1 MGVLPRIGAE
11 VSLTQRAYEV
21 LREAI
26 LSNAFRPGQILS
38 EETLAA
44 ELAISRTPVRAA
56 LKQLEF
62 EHMVVLNPSK
72 NIVVSDISRSD
83 LRDVTTARQA
93 LEPVAVKLLATHI
106 GTDQLCQLRDQIG
119 LQRQALADEDIA
131 ALIRL
136 DYAFHMHIARFAG
149 NRWIAE
155 MVDTVNL
162 ASRRYMGLSEHA
174 ARHWEATVREH
185 TEIVDLIEQKKSN
198 MAAERMR
205 HHIGQLTAWLLH

>member
-1 MGVLPRIGAE
+1 MRVLPRIGAE
-11 VSLTQRAYEV
+11 VSLTQRANEV

-26 LSNAFRPGQILS
+26 LSNAFRPGQVLS

-56 LKQLEF
+56 LKRLEF

-72 NIVVSDISRSD
+72 NIVVADISRSD

-93 LEPVAVKLLATHI
+93 L
-106 GTDQLCQLRDQIG
+106 
-119 LQRQALADEDIA
+119 ADEDIA
-131 ALIRL
+131 GRLRL

-162 ASRRYMGLSEHA
+162 AGRRYMGLSEHA
-174 ARHWEATVREH
+174 ARHWEAMVREH
-185 TEIVDLIEQKKSN
+185 MEIVDLIEQKKSN